1 MQWVAATSVG
11 HYLSPLLKGIPL
23 TLAVTAASFALG
35 LVGGLPLFALRRS
48 RVTLVRLPAVFL
60 IDLIRAIPAIA
71 WLFLV
76 YYGLAQE
83 GLRLSAFTAAV
94 LALGIFSCAH
104 MAEIYR
110 SGVLSVDRGQW
121 EAARAIG
128 LRELRVATEVIAP
141 QALRVVVPP
150 STSYLINLL
159 KDSAVAS
166 VIGVSEITFHAHAE
180 AQATFDGLT
189 VFVLAALIYIAIS
202 LPLAGFSRSMDRRL
216 RAAFLR

>member
-1 MQWVAATSVG
+1 MQWVVATSLG
-11 HYLSPLLKGIPL
+11 HYLSPLLKGIPM
-23 TLAVTAASFALG
+23 TLAVTAAAFAFG
-35 LVGGLPLFALRRS
+35 VVGGLLLFALRRS
-48 RVTLVRLPAVFL
+48 RLALVRLPAVFL

-71 WLFLV
+71 WVFLV

-83 GLRLSAFTAAV
+83 GFRLGAFAAAV
-94 LALGIFSCAH
+94 VALGLFSSAH
-104 MAEIYR
+104 VAEIYR
-110 SGVLSVDRGQW
+110 AGVLSVDRGQW

-128 LRELRVATEVIAP
+128 LGEFRVATEVIVP

-150 STSYLINLL
+150 ATSYLINLL

-166 VIGVSEITFHAHAE
+166 VIGVSEVTFRAHQE

-189 VFVLAALIYIAIS
+189 VFALAALIYVAIS